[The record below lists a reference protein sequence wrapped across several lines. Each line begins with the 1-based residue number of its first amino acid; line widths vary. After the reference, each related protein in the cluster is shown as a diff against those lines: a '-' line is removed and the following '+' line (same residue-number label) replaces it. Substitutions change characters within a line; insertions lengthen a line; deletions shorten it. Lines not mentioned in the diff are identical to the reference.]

1 MKYFEF
7 NQAEYYALIGAKDI
21 DSAMDYYKE
30 TVSDLEESDGFP
42 GEITKTEAKIKL
54 CNACEKT
61 KEDIQF
67 VTQVVTQAFEES
79 ANKSAPFLV
88 LVDGSLM

>member
-42 GEITKTEAKIKL
+42 GEITKTEAMIKL
-54 CNACEKT
+54 CNACEKA
-61 KEDIQF
+61 KEDIRF
-67 VTQVVTQAFEES
+67 VTQAFKES
-79 ANKSAPFLV
+79 ANKNVPFLV